1 MCRLREA
8 ETFCSQML
16 YLSGGGALSSSSSSS
31 GRADDSAVLEVMAEV
46 LARLPAA
53 VEVAS
58 SSSSSSG
65 GGGSSSVRAARG
77 KAAGRGAI
85 ALAADAS
92 SSASVSTEAGG
103 GLDAAA
109 AGEGETDEE
118 YLSMSPIAA
127 VAVQEAAALNALLS
141 EVRRSLTELQRA
153 LAGQS
158 VWSPPAEALARSLAA
173 REVPPSWMA
182 LSGPT
187 LKPLEGWLARTASR
201 AAQLVEWLNGSGGG
215 SNNNNNTDA
224 NAESAHPASV
234 PPRVVWLPGLFS
246 PQAFLTAVTQAAA
259 RRNGWPLDATALVI
273 EPVKRGGGGGG
284 GTVSDAAAAAAAA
297 FVPSSSSSSSFSSS
311 PSSLSSLSPPPKDCA
326 YLCGLAIEGGRWD
339 DRAGSLDDPRPREL
353 LSRLPLLVAR
363 AMPADKAAAM
373 LSSSS
378 PSSSSSNY
386 FACPVYATAARFRQE
401 VATVH
406 VRLPARSQASKWT
419 LAGTAAFLEAE
430 GV

>member
-16 YLSGGGALSSSSSSS
+16 YLSGGGALSSFSSSS

-53 VEVAS
+53 VEVA

-187 LKPLEGWLARTASR
+187 LKPLEGWLARR
-201 AAQLVEWLNGSGGG
+201 RG
-215 SNNNNNTDA
+215 
-224 NAESAHPASV
+224 
-234 PPRVVWLPGLFS
+234 PRS
-246 PQAFLTAVTQAAA
+246 
-259 RRNGWPLDATALVI
+259 
-273 EPVKRGGGGGG
+273 
-284 GTVSDAAAAAAAA
+284 
-297 FVPSSSSSSSFSSS
+297 
-311 PSSLSSLSPPPKDCA
+311 
-326 YLCGLAIEGGRWD
+326 
-339 DRAGSLDDPRPREL
+339 
-353 LSRLPLLVAR
+353 
-363 AMPADKAAAM
+363 
-373 LSSSS
+373 
-378 PSSSSSNY
+378 
-386 FACPVYATAARFRQE
+386 
-401 VATVH
+401 
-406 VRLPARSQASKWT
+406 
-419 LAGTAAFLEAE
+419 
-430 GV
+430 